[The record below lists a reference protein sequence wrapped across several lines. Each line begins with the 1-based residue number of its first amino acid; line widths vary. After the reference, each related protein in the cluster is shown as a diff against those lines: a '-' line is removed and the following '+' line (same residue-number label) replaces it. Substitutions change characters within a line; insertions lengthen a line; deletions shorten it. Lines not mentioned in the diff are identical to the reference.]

1 MALIVTVILLRA
13 GRKVPLASLQGADTV
28 VSLEGKLPVN
38 LRRLDSTGVI
48 TDQEGKSRAGLFCS
62 SEFAI
67 CTI

>member
-38 LRRLDSTGVI
+38 LRRLDSTSVNHC
-48 TDQEGKSRAGLFCS
+48 DQEGKSRAGLFCS

-67 CTI
+67 